1 MGKYTDQSCERIS
14 CWTFHLRQRYDQ
26 PNQRRYQPIRA
37 CQEECQLVFDES
49 MQGIFRWCWIALRP
63 VEPGLNYPAFC
74 FFFGFFAGARCNK
87 SNDLTANE
95 GAALFSYTELV
106 SVWTQPYS
114 CDNIVSQEALQKK
127 RNTAKKQKHSL
138 WSIYYSVI
146 IHQPEP
152 PNFYFLFFLFFEHF
166 NTLSTMLGTWVT
178 MSWCKYFCKF
188 LDKVDKLNVWARV
201 CVCVH
206 DLYIQYLWVHYTLK
220 RWTMNEPSY
229 VTGCGTFIKKLF
241 VLRLFLK
248 KGGVENGPENWGL
261 LCPSA
266 RIICR
271 HL

>member
-1 MGKYTDQSCERIS
+1 MTGNSTDQSCERIS

-26 PNQRRYQPIRA
+26 PNQRSYQPIRA

-63 VEPGLNYPAFC
+63 VEPGLNYPAFF

-114 CDNIVSQEALQKK
+114 CDNIVMSHKKLCKKKK

-152 PNFYFLFFLFFEHF
+152 PNFYFLFFLFFP
-166 NTLSTMLGTWVT
+166 NISTHCPQCWERESL
-178 MSWCKYFCKF
+178 
-188 LDKVDKLNVWARV
+188 WADVNIFVNFWIKWINWMCERA

-229 VTGCGTFIKKLF
+229 VTGCGTLIKKLF

-248 KGGVENGPENWGL
+248 KGGVENGPELRTGG
-261 LCPSA
+261 CCVHQPV
-266 RIICR
+266 
-271 HL
+271 